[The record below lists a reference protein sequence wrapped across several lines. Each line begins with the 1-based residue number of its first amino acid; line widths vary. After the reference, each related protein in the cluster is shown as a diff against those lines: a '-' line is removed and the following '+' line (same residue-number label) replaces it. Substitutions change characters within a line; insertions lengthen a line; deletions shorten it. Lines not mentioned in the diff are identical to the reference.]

1 MNDEKRD
8 HEKKIDKKDACPK
21 CLRPL
26 SQCFCDTLTPQKNG
40 IRVLI
45 LQHPQ
50 EQYKKLNSA
59 RLAYTALSKSVLR
72 VGLSWR
78 NFKHALGEE
87 ADPKQW
93 GALYLKPGAAPAPP
107 MEIFDAK
114 KRPVLLPFRLQGL
127 VAIDGSWKQA
137 KALWWRNPWLLK
149 LNRITLNPQSP
160 SLRAQVKREGLSTI
174 EAVALALECLGED
187 KNIGAY
193 LIDTYEKLIIHPQ
206 NPLPL

>member
-1 MNDEKRD
+1 
-8 HEKKIDKKDACPK
+8 
-21 CLRPL
+21 
-26 SQCFCDTLTPQKNG
+26 
-40 IRVLI
+40 VLV

-50 EQYKKLNSA
+50 EQFKLLNSA
-59 RLAYTALSKSVLR
+59 RLAGKALGNSVVR

-93 GALYLKPGAAPAPP
+93 GALYLKPNHESAEAL
-107 MEIFDAK
+107 EIFDAK
-114 KRPVLLPFRLQGL
+114 KRPVRPAPRLQGI

-149 LNRITLNPQSP
+149 LNRITLNPQSL
-160 SLRAQVKREGLSTI
+160 SLRTQVKREGLSTI

-187 KNIGAY
+187 KSIGAY
-193 LIDTYEKLIIHPQ
+193 LMDHYEKLIIKP
-206 NPLPL
+206 NK

>member
-1 MNDEKRD
+1 MNDENRD
-8 HEKKIDKKDACPK
+8 NEKKIDKKDACRK

-59 RLAYTALSKSVLR
+59 RLAHTALSKSVLR

-87 ADPKQW
+87 ANPKLW
-93 GALYLKPGAAPAPP
+93 GALYLKPGAASALPI
-107 MEIFDAK
+107 EIFDAR
-114 KRPVLLPFRLQGL
+114 KRPVSLPFRLQGL

-160 SLRAQVKREGLSTI
+160 SLRAQVKREALATI

-187 KNIGAY
+187 AGIGAY
-193 LIDTYEKLIIHPQ
+193 LIDIYEKLIIHPQ
-206 NPLPL
+206 NPLRP

>member
-1 MNDEKRD
+1 MNVATRD
-8 HEKKIDKKDACPK
+8 SAKKIDKRDACPE
-21 CLRPL
+21 CYRPL
-26 SQCFCDTLTPQKNG
+26 SQCFCNNLVIQKNR
-40 IRVLI
+40 IKVLV

-50 EQYKKLNSA
+50 EQFKLLNSA
-59 RLAYTALSKSVLR
+59 RLAGKALGNSVVR

-93 GALYLKPGAAPAPP
+93 GALYLKPNHESAEAL
-107 MEIFDAK
+107 EIFDAK
-114 KRPVLLPFRLQGL
+114 KRPVRPAPRLQGI

-149 LNRITLNPQSP
+149 LNRITLNPQSL
-160 SLRAQVKREGLSTI
+160 SLRTQVKREGLSTI

-187 KNIGAY
+187 KSIGAY
-193 LIDTYEKLIIHPQ
+193 LMDHYEKLIIKP
-206 NPLPL
+206 NK